1 MSTGCYKPGCLSRF
15 KTVTF
20 TLELAVRVVIS
31 ALASYRIARMVA
43 LETGPF
49 ALFSR
54 FRGWVNIEQARKHG
68 PKETWV
74 TEGFSCPL
82 CVGVYVSALI
92 LGLSYVD
99 YVNFAVLWLAVAGLQ
114 TALQK
119 QENEQ

>member
-1 MSTGCYKPGCLSRF
+1 MGCSKPGCLYRF

-20 TLELAVRVVIS
+20 TLELAVRVVIAS
-31 ALASYRIARMVA
+31 LASYRLARMVA

-54 FRGWVNIEQARKHG
+54 FRGWVNIEQAVKHG

-82 CVGVYVSALI
+82 CLGIYSSALM
-92 LGLSYVD
+92 LALTYLD
-99 YVNFAVLWLAVAGLQ
+99 YVNLLVLWLAIAGLQ
-114 TALQK
+114 VAFQK
-119 QENEQ
+119 QERE